1 MKVKPFNPAEYLQTE
16 EEIAEYLNQAYDDED
31 PEVFVIALGHVILAR
46 GVAEVARRAG
56 LNRESLYKLVSGE
69 TRPKWETVHALM
81 RALGLKL
88 RTAA

>member
-31 PEVFVIALGHVILAR
+31 PEVFVIALGNVILAR

-56 LNRESLYKLVSGE
+56 LNRESLYKLVSGK

>member
-1 MKVKPFNPAEYLQTE
+1 MKVKPFNPAEYLQTD

-31 PEVFVIALGHVILAR
+31 PEVFVIALGNVIRAQ

-56 LNRESLYKLVSGE
+56 LNRESLYKLISGK

>member
-1 MKVKPFNPAEYLQTE
+1 MKVKPFNPAEHLQTD

-31 PEVFVIALGHVILAR
+31 PEVFVIALGNVIRAQ

-56 LNRESLYKLVSGE
+56 LNRESLYKLISGK